1 MIAKKISSYKEF
13 KEFKKIINSGRE
25 WDWMNNTKKM
35 NKYFIYN
42 KGEIFYFECETMDDA
57 KQKAIMLADH
67 SEEIIVRE
75 YTQIRNYIKPKKSKK
90 R

>member
-1 MIAKKISSYKEF
+1 
-13 KEFKKIINSGRE
+13 
-25 WDWMNNTKKM
+25 M

-42 KGEIFYFECETMDDA
+42 KGELFFFECATLDEA

-75 YTQIRNYIKPKKSKK
+75 FKEIRNYLKQK
-90 R
+90 